1 MTKGS
6 SSKSARPGDDV
17 PAGYVAVGRVL
28 APFGVSGEIK
38 VEPLAPPRTFGPGRS
53 VTLHGDVREI
63 EHSRPHKGAVL
74 LKLSG
79 VDTPEAV
86 AAYRGEYLQVRES
99 DLEELGEGE
108 YYRYELIGLRVVST
122 EGEELGEIA
131 EVLERPA
138 NDVFVVRG
146 ERGEALIPAV
156 EDIVREVDVAGG
168 VVTIEVVPGLL
179 PQAGRT
185 L

>member
-6 SSKSARPGDDV
+6 SSKSARPGCDV

-38 VEPLAPPRTFGPGRS
+38 VEPLAPPRTFAPGRS
-53 VTLHGDVREI
+53 LRLRGDVREI
-63 EHSRPHKGAVL
+63 ESSRPHKGAVL
-74 LKLSG
+74 LRLSG
-79 VDTPEAV
+79 IDTPEEV
-86 AAYRGEYLQVRES
+86 AGYRGEYLLVQES

-122 EGEELGEIA
+122 EGEELGEIT

-146 ERGEALIPAV
+146 AKGEALVPAV
-156 EDIVREVDVAGG
+156 DDIVREVDVAGG

-179 PQAGRT
+179 P
-185 L
+185 

>member
-6 SSKSARPGDDV
+6 SSKSARPRDEV

-28 APFGVSGEIK
+28 APFGVRGEFK
-38 VEPLAPPRTFGPGRS
+38 VEPLAPPQTFARGRS
-53 VTLHGDVREI
+53 VTLRASVREI
-63 EHSRPHKGAVL
+63 ESSRRHKGAVL
-74 LKLSG
+74 LRLAG
-79 VDTPEAV
+79 IDTPEDV
-86 AAYRGEYLQVRES
+86 AAFRGEYLQVPEG
-99 DLEELGEGE
+99 DLAALDEGE

-146 ERGEALIPAV
+146 PKGEALIPAV
-156 EDIVREVDVAGG
+156 DEIVREVDVEGG

-179 PQAGRT
+179 P
-185 L
+185 

>member
-6 SSKSARPGDDV
+6 SSKSARPRDEV

-28 APFGVSGEIK
+28 APFGVRGEFK
-38 VEPLAPPRTFGPGRS
+38 VEPLAPPQTFARGRS
-53 VTLHGDVREI
+53 VTLRASVRKI
-63 EHSRPHKGAVL
+63 ESSRRHKGAVL
-74 LKLSG
+74 LRLAG
-79 VDTPEAV
+79 IDTPEDV
-86 AAYRGEYLQVRES
+86 AAFRGEYLQVPEG
-99 DLEELGEGE
+99 DLAALDEGE

-146 ERGEALIPAV
+146 PKGEALIPAV
-156 EDIVREVDVAGG
+156 DEIVREVDVEGG

-179 PQAGRT
+179 P
-185 L
+185 

>member
-6 SSKSARPGDDV
+6 SSKSARPSGEI
-17 PAGYVAVGRVL
+17 PAGYLAVGRVL
-28 APFGVSGEIK
+28 APFGVHGEIK
-38 VEPLAPPRTFGPGRS
+38 VEPLAPPQTFDAGRS
-53 VTLHGDVREI
+53 VTLRAERREI
-63 EHSRPHKGAVL
+63 ESSRRHKGAVL

-79 VDTPEAV
+79 IDTPEDV
-86 AAYRGEYLQVRES
+86 AGYRGEYLQVPEA
-99 DLEELGEGE
+99 DLAALAEGE

-146 ERGEALIPAV
+146 PKGEALIPAV
-156 EDIVREVDVAGG
+156 GEIVREVDVAGG

-179 PQAGRT
+179 P
-185 L
+185 

>member
-6 SSKSARPGDDV
+6 SSKSARPGEEL
-17 PAGYVAVGRVL
+17 PAGYVAIGRVL

-38 VEPLAPPRTFGPGRS
+38 VDPLAPPQTFEPGRS
-53 VTLHGDVREI
+53 VALRATVREI
-63 EHSRPHKGAVL
+63 ESSRRHKGAVL
-74 LKLSG
+74 LKLAG
-79 VDTPEAV
+79 IDTPEDV
-86 AAYRGEYLQVRES
+86 AGYRGEYLQLPEG
-99 DLEELGEGE
+99 DLAALDEGE

-146 ERGEALIPAV
+146 AKGEALIPAV
-156 EDIVREVDVAGG
+156 DDIVREVDVEGG
-168 VVTIEVVPGLL
+168 VITIEVVPGLL
-179 PQAGRT
+179 P
-185 L
+185 

>member
-6 SSKSARPGDDV
+6 SSKSARPSGEV
-17 PAGYVAVGRVL
+17 PAGYLAVGRVL
-28 APFGVSGEIK
+28 APFGVHGEIK
-38 VEPLAPPRTFGPGRS
+38 VEPLAPPQTFDTGRS
-53 VTLHGDVREI
+53 VTLGAERREI
-63 EHSRPHKGAVL
+63 ESSRRHKGAVL
-74 LKLSG
+74 LKLAG
-79 VDTPEAV
+79 IDTPEDIAG
-86 AAYRGEYLQVRES
+86 YRNEYLQVPEA
-99 DLEELGEGE
+99 DLAALAEGE

-146 ERGEALIPAV
+146 PKGEALIPAV
-156 EDIVREVDVAGG
+156 EEIVREVDVEGG

-179 PQAGRT
+179 P
-185 L
+185 